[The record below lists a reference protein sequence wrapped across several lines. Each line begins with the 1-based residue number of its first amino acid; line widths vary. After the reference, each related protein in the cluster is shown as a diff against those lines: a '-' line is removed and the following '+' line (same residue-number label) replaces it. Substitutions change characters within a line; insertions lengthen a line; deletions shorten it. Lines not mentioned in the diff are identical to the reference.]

1 MNYFL
6 SQSIELANCKNYLDE
21 LFRVYPMS
29 PDSLR
34 EVDEAKW
41 DIFTREFRQNNQAK
55 IIESLLDFELFPIKD
70 SYVAYLR
77 RDRSAIVRKS

>member
-6 SQSIELANCKNYLDE
+6 SQSIELANSKNYLDE
-21 LFRVYPMS
+21 LFLVYHIS

-41 DIFTREFRQNNQAK
+41 EIFARELNK
-55 IIESLLDFELFPIKD
+55 IIK
-70 SYVAYLR
+70 V
-77 RDRSAIVRKS
+77 KS